1 MNAVAPPPRTASI
14 RQEYRQ
20 ADAAG
25 QSDLAPRLISP
36 RILLGLAFGLSLL
49 AYVPALRFDF
59 VYDDPYQIVNNP
71 KIHDWSHVRG
81 YFTSHL
87 WANAGS
93 DWVSNYY
100 RPLFLIWLR
109 VDYALFGVHAAYWH
123 AASIALHLLAIWLV
137 FVAARELLELLGGET
152 GAGNLTAALAALL
165 FGLHPVH
172 TEAVA
177 WLSASSELLL
187 TIFCLGAFASYCQA
201 RRSQKSLPWE
211 AASVALFAAALL
223 TKETALLLVV
233 VVLVCEWV
241 QASRTGSG
249 PRIAEKLRRSARR
262 TLPWAA
268 TAALYLVVRRL
279 ALGELGHTQ
288 VALPLGTV
296 FKSVPALLWFYCRHL
311 WWPTRLSELYEVS
324 PVSSLRSPHFL
335 LPALGVGMVAAVL
348 VALSRRSAVGLLASV
363 WMAVTL
369 VPVLDVAVLR
379 PDALVADRYLYL
391 PSFGFCLLV
400 GMLLHRLS
408 TVVRVSRSVAFAAVA
423 LLAVVMGVVTTREL
437 APWENDLLLFQN
449 AAQVAPHNAL
459 ANANLG
465 AQMLLRGESER
476 ARQLLLASY
485 AIDPHAW
492 MTAYN
497 LAYLYYS
504 LGDLGQAEL
513 FVRRAIAIDAH
524 NKNQYMMLALTLK
537 RLGRFREA
545 EAAFRKTMEVWPQAP
560 LAHLSLA
567 EVLEQQGR
575 YDEALSEFQE
585 ELNGQN
591 PGPARQGIARVQAEK
606 AAAGKR

>member
-1 MNAVAPPPRTASI
+1 MNAAAPPPGTVSI
-14 RQEYRQ
+14 RRAYSP
-20 ADAAG
+20 ANPAG
-25 QSDLAPRLISP
+25 QSDGAPGLISP
-36 RILLGLAFGLSLL
+36 RILLGLALGLSLL
-49 AYVPALRFDF
+49 AYIPALRFSF
-59 VYDDPYQIVNNP
+59 VYDDQYQIVNNP
-71 KIHDWSHVRG
+71 NIRDWSHLHG
-81 YFTSHL
+81 YFTSQL

-100 RPLFLIWLR
+100 RPLFLTWLR
-109 VDYALFGVHAAYWH
+109 VNYALFGAQAALWH
-123 AASIALHLLAIWLV
+123 ATSIVLHLLAIGLV
-137 FVAARELLELLGGET
+137 FVAARELLELLGCET
-152 GAGNLTAALAALL
+152 GRANMTAALAALL

-177 WLSASSELLL
+177 WISASSELLL
-187 TIFCLGAFASYCQA
+187 TIFCLGAFASYCKA
-201 RRSQKSLPWE
+201 RRSEKSLPWV
-211 AASVALFAAALL
+211 AASVALFATALL
-223 TKETALLLVV
+223 TKETALLLLV
-233 VVLVCEWV
+233 VVLVCEWAR
-241 QASRTGSG
+241 ASRTGFG
-249 PRIAEKLRRSARR
+249 ARVAERLGSVWR

-311 WWPTRLSELYEVS
+311 LWPTQLSELYDVS
-324 PVSSLRSPHFL
+324 YVSSIRSPQFL
-335 LPALGVGMVAAVL
+335 LPALGVGVVVAGL
-348 VALSRRSAVGLLASV
+348 FALSRRSSVGLLASV
-363 WMAVTL
+363 WMAATL

-408 TVVRVSRSVAFAAVA
+408 TTARMSRSVALAAVA
-423 LLAVVMGVVTTREL
+423 LLALVMGVVTTREL

-449 AAQVAPHNAL
+449 AVRVAPHNAF

-465 AQMLLRGESER
+465 AQMLMRGEGEP

-497 LAYLYYS
+497 LAYVYYG
-504 LGDLGQAEL
+504 LGDLEHAE
-513 FVRRAIAIDAH
+513 FFARRAIAIDAH
-524 NKNQYMMLALTLK
+524 NKNQYMMLAVILK
-537 RLGRFREA
+537 RRSRWDEA
-545 EAAFRKTMEVWPQAP
+545 EAAFRKAMEVWPQAP

-585 ELNGQN
+585 ELNGSN
-591 PGPARQGIARVQAEK
+591 SGPARQGMARVEAEK
-606 AAAGKR
+606 AAAGRR

>member
-1 MNAVAPPPRTASI
+1 MNTAAPPPRTVSI
-14 RQEYRQ
+14 RREYRQ
-20 ADAAG
+20 ADAAA
-25 QSDLAPRLISP
+25 QSDGAPGLISP
-36 RILLGLAFGLSLL
+36 RILLGLALGLSLL
-49 AYVPALRFDF
+49 AYIPALRFDF
-59 VYDDPYQIVNNP
+59 VYDDQYQIVNNS
-71 KIHDWSHVRG
+71 KLRDWSHLRG

-109 VDYALFGVHAAYWH
+109 VNYALFGVHAAYWH
-123 AASIALHLLAIWLV
+123 ATSIALHLLAIWMV
-137 FVAARELLELLGGET
+137 FVAARELLELLGCET
-152 GAGNLTAALAALL
+152 GAGKMTAALAALL

-187 TIFCLGAFASYCQA
+187 TIFCLGAFASYCKA
-201 RRSQKSLPWE
+201 RRSEKSLPW
-211 AASVALFAAALL
+211 AAVSVALFAAALL

-249 PRIAEKLRRSARR
+249 TRVAVWR

-311 WWPTRLSELYEVS
+311 LWPTRLSELYEVS
-324 PVSSLRSPHFL
+324 YVSSMRSPQFL
-335 LPALGVGMVAAVL
+335 LPALGVGIVVAAL
-348 VALSRRSAVGLLASV
+348 FALSRRSAVGLLASV

-369 VPVLDVAVLR
+369 VPVLDVAALR

-391 PSFGFCLLV
+391 PSFGFCLLA

-408 TVVRVSRSVAFAAVA
+408 TVARVSRSVAFAAVA
-423 LLAVVMGVVTTREL
+423 LFAVVMGVVTTREL

-449 AAQVAPHNAL
+449 AVRVAPHNAF

-476 ARQLLLASY
+476 ARQLLLTSY
-485 AIDPHAW
+485 ALDPHAW

-497 LAYLYYS
+497 LAYLYYG

-513 FVRRAIAIDAH
+513 FARRAITIDAH

-537 RLGRFREA
+537 RLGRLREA
-545 EAAFRKTMEVWPQAP
+545 EAALRKAMEVWPQAP

-585 ELNGQN
+585 ELKGQN
-591 PGPARQGIARVQAEK
+591 AGPAREGIARVQAEK
-606 AAAGKR
+606 AAAGRR